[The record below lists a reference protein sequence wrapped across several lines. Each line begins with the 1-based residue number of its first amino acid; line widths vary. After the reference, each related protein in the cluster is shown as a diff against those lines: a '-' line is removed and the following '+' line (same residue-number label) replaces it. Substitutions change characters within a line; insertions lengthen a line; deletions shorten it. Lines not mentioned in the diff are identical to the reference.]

1 MPVEM
6 EDQARLVCSGPCLSQ
21 TPKIN
26 QKTFLLLFTVNF
38 FKQVIYTLLFFL
50 NKNVQTEYLLT
61 EFHSISDDWLIFIF
75 FYDFFCSHVTTGMRY
90 FAIEYLRIYWTKWT
104 ESFTIYTSG
113 PPVSP
118 QLISNKNLKIKG
130 LKHSFKVD
138 ENHIFFH
145 LRSGWLTCPLP
156 SFAYWT

>member
-50 NKNVQTEYLLT
+50 NKNVQTEYFLT

-75 FYDFFCSHVTTGMRY
+75 FYDFFLWSRDHGNALLCH
-90 FAIEYLRIYWTKWT
+90 RIT
-104 ESFTIYTSG
+104 
-113 PPVSP
+113 PDLMN
-118 QLISNKNLKIKG
+118 QMN
-130 LKHSFKVD
+130 
-138 ENHIFFH
+138 
-145 LRSGWLTCPLP
+145 
-156 SFAYWT
+156 